1 MDEVDPITDAWV
13 LAAARMGFEVRRS
26 EDAWAAYDGVG
37 TITVSDDGGLDADDS
52 AAALILHEL
61 CHFATQGA
69 ASRALPDWGLN
80 TADPGPEEHRREQS
94 AVRVQRALLL
104 GRGLEGR
111 LAPTTEYRGSYE
123 GLGEDPLEGDPLALA
138 AFELLSARGWLPLLD
153 EALRITADVPE
164 CGACGACCHAGFG
177 ALEIPNDDPFAT
189 QWPGLLAPTPEGGV
203 GAAPGRRLLPDGGP
217 KRRVPGV
224 VLLRVR
230 WAAIGVRAISGRRAR
245 LPRSATAGGDRTAR
259 LTHSQA
265 SMSRHVRHS
274 PSTHPQAAIA
284 GRQSSHA
291 QQGSASQLSA
301 AWATQPVGR
310 QQSSG
315 TQSWSVVQPMARPSS
330 ARHPQVHPS
339 S

>member
-189 QWPGLLAPTPEGGV
+189 QWPGLLAPTPEGGWELPREDGFCPMV
-203 GAAPGRRLLPDGGP
+203 VRSVASRGWSCSEYGGRPLGCVRFQAGGQDC
-217 KRRVPGV
+217 REAR
-224 VLLRVR
+224 
-230 WAAIGVRAISGRRAR
+230 RRAGIE
-245 LPRSATAGGDRTAR
+245 PPA
-259 LTHSQA
+259 
-265 SMSRHVRHS
+265 
-274 PSTHPQAAIA
+274 
-284 GRQSSHA
+284 
-291 QQGSASQLSA
+291 
-301 AWATQPVGR
+301 
-310 QQSSG
+310 
-315 TQSWSVVQPMARPSS
+315 
-330 ARHPQVHPS
+330 
-339 S
+339 